1 MNLFS
6 STKFIGYHIQV
17 ILNDNKQV
25 QKFILSGKLSNRTK
39 IFICETR
46 TRDACQYLIN
56 ALTQFEPRELHSGA
70 RNPLPEKL
78 KLGCSNC
85 SALIVWYE
93 ELLAGK
99 KRLVESLGLKL
110 HEVYKQLNVNKS

>member
-17 ILNDNKQV
+17 ILNDNKKV
-25 QKFILSGKLSNRTK
+25 EKFILSGKVSDRTK

-56 ALTQFEPRELHSGA
+56 ALTQFEPIELHSGT

-93 ELLAGK
+93 KLLAGK
-99 KRLVESLGLKL
+99 KRLIVSLGLKIQ
-110 HEVYKQLNVNKS
+110 EAYKQFSVKEY